1 MTTLIFLVS
10 FCTLGFISIW
20 GTLRLSAIY
29 KEKFNR
35 NFVLVLPALGNGLGG
50 LLIPIS
56 TNFFGST
63 QFIEV
68 ITFNPYYDFETGLF
82 YFGFILI
89 IFSSAINIAKSNYL
103 WGIVQS
109 VFQTI
114 LAAFFWIFVLA
125 LFYRLIKIGKKNSQ
139 KT

>member
-1 MTTLIFLVS
+1 MTTLFFLVS
-10 FCTLGFISIW
+10 FCTFGFISIW
-20 GTLRLSAIY
+20 GTLKLSAIY

-35 NFVLVLPALGNGLGG
+35 NFVFVLPALGNGLGG

-56 TNFFGST
+56 TDFFGGT

-82 YFGFILI
+82 YFGVILI

-103 WGIVQS
+103 WGTVQS

-114 LAAFFWIFVLA
+114 LAAFFWIFVFA
-125 LFYRLIKIGKKNSQ
+125 LFNRLVKVERKNSQ
-139 KT
+139 

>member
-1 MTTLIFLVS
+1 MTTLFFLVS

-20 GTLRLSAIY
+20 GTLKLSAIY

-35 NFVLVLPALGNGLGG
+35 NFFFVLPALGNGLGG
-50 LLIPIS
+50 LLTLIS
-56 TNFFGST
+56 TNFFEGT
-63 QFIEV
+63 QIIEV
-68 ITFNPYYDFETGLF
+68 ITLNPYYDFETGLF

-109 VFQTI
+109 VFQTV
-114 LAAFFWIFVLA
+114 LAAFFWIFIFA
-125 LFYRLIKIGKKNSQ
+125 LFNNLFKIEKKNSQ
-139 KT
+139 